1 MSERGEETEE
11 GREMALPAT
20 EPPHTADDLLEV
32 FDNLAVPAG
41 YRAELIEGEIVV
53 SPPPDGDHEHIVAFI
68 NKRLVRDSVADVY
81 ASGTKGLALPSGRF
95 VPDSVVGPEGIFRG
109 RDPWMSPDGVA
120 MVVEVTSTRAGKDR
134 EVKRRAYA
142 EAEIPLYLLVDRG
155 AGEAI
160 CYSEPADGTYRADIR
175 VPFGKGLD
183 LPEPFGFPLD
193 TASFSSPA

>member
-11 GREMALPAT
+11 GHEMALPAT

-53 SPPPDGDHEHIVAFI
+53 SPPPDGDHEHIVAEL
-68 NKRLVRDSVADVY
+68 NWQVSRRAATELY
-81 ASGTKGLALPSGRF
+81 ASGAKGIITPSGRL
-95 VPDSVVGPEGIFRG
+95 VPDSTIGPRSLFRG
-109 RDPWMSPDGVA
+109 RDPWMRPDGVA

-134 EVKRRAYA
+134 EVKRQAYA

-193 TASFSSPA
+193 TASFRSPA